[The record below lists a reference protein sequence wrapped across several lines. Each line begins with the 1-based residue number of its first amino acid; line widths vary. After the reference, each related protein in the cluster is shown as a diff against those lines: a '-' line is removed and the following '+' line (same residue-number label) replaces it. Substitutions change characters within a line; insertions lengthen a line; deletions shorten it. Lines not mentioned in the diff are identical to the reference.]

1 MKVKNSKSLLV
12 LKRMNDVFDDGVVL
26 NVNGLEN
33 FLADILNDNHDLRMH
48 VDNLNAQVEHL
59 LEVNKDL
66 AECLQRG
73 DDINENILDHFDD
86 TSEFENLTIKKV
98 TEENQDEITGCVVPV
113 SNGEEHIASN
123 RIDVKESTLK

>member
-86 TSEFENLTIKKV
+86 TSEFENLTIKKI
-98 TEENQDEITGCVVPV
+98 TDENQDEITGGIVPC
-113 SNGEEHIASN
+113 SGDEHITSN

>member
-1 MKVKNSKSLLV
+1 MKVKNSKSLVV

-86 TSEFENLTIKKV
+86 TSEFENLTIKKI
-98 TEENQDEITGCVVPV
+98 TDENQDEITGGIVPC
-113 SNGEEHIASN
+113 SGDEHITSN

>member
-1 MKVKNSKSLLV
+1 MKVKNSKSLVV

-86 TSEFENLTIKKV
+86 TSEFENLTIKKI
-98 TEENQDEITGCVVPV
+98 TDENQDEITGGIVPC
-113 SNGEEHIASN
+113 SGDEHI
-123 RIDVKESTLK
+123 TLSLIHI

>member
-86 TSEFENLTIKKV
+86 TSELENLTIKKV
-98 TEENQDEITGCVVPV
+98 TDENQDEITGGIVPC
-113 SNGEEHIASN
+113 SGEEHITSN

>member
-98 TEENQDEITGCVVPV
+98 TDENQDEITGGIVPC
-113 SNGEEHIASN
+113 SGEEHITSN

>member
-86 TSEFENLTIKKV
+86 TSELENLTIKKV
-98 TEENQDEITGCVVPV
+98 TDENQDEITGGIVPC
-113 SNGEEHIASN
+113 SAEEHITSN